1 MLHNLDFCFL
11 MTQIKQ
17 SEQEHGLDDV
27 PSPVLC
33 SIREAFVISGKGRQ
47 QLPREAG
54 GESSVSAFPKHN
66 P

>member
-1 MLHNLDFCFL
+1 

-17 SEQEHGLDDV
+17 SEQEDGLDDV

-54 GESSVSAFPKHN
+54 SESSFSAFPKHN